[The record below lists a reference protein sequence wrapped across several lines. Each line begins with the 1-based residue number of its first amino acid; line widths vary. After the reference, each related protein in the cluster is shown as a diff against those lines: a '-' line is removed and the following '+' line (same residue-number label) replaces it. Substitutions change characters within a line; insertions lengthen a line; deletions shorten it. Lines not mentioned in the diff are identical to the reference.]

1 MLGMPDPTHQF
12 RPDDD
17 RIVDL
22 ELHRH
27 IDDAL
32 GNNVVVTAWWHPAAI
47 A

>member
-1 MLGMPDPTHQF
+1 MPDPTHQF

-27 IDDAL
+27 IDDAP